1 MSAPDRRSRNVRAT
15 EDALRW
21 LRSARAET
29 ALVAEVKREVRA
41 RRLRRTAVLAG
52 AAALAMGL
60 WVSFGPAPE
69 VRRLAGPTAI
79 VTEPSRRI
87 LPDGSVVVLREG
99 ADIATDFS
107 ATVRRIA
114 LRRGE
119 AHFEVVKDAA
129 RPFVVS
135 AKGVDVRAVGT
146 AFTVGWGGTGVE
158 VLVTHGRVAVE
169 PATHAMALVDAGQ
182 LARVPS
188 TGTATEVR
196 VLTAAELVEASAWR
210 APQIEFSQTPLAE
223 ALELINARLGPAGHR
238 RISADPADERLRE
251 LRLSGFLAAD
261 NAEGFLLLLETNFG
275 VHADRSGPEAI
286 VLRSKR

>member
-1 MSAPDRRSRNVRAT
+1 MSAPDRDSSNVRAT

-21 LRSARAET
+21 LRGARAET
-29 ALVAEVKREVRA
+29 VLVAQVKRVVRA
-41 RRLRRTAVLAG
+41 RRLRRAAVLAG

-60 WVSFGPAPE
+60 WASFRPASE

-79 VTEPSRRI
+79 VTEPNRRI

-99 ADIATDFS
+99 ADIATEFS

-114 LRRGE
+114 LRHGE

-146 AFTVGWGGTGVE
+146 AFTVGWGGAGVE

-169 PATHAMALVDAGQ
+169 PATHAAALVDAGQ
-182 LARVPS
+182 RARVPS
-188 TGTATEVR
+188 TGTTTEIR
-196 VLTAAELVEASAWR
+196 VLSAAELAQAAAWR

-223 ALELINARLGPAGHR
+223 ALELINARLGSAGHR
-238 RISADPADERLRE
+238 RISADPADERLRAM
-251 LRLSGFLAAD
+251 RLSGFLAAD

-275 VHADRSGPEAI
+275 VQADRSGPAAI
-286 VLRSKR
+286 VLRAKR